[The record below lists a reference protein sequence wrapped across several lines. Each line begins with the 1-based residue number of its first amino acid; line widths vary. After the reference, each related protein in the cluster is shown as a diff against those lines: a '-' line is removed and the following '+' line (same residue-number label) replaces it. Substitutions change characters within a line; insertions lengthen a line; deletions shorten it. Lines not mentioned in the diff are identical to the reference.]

1 MTEAVGWTGVL
12 IAVATLI
19 RGEFAAWTARTLAK
33 EKAEGDRLAARDKM
47 EFEFKAK
54 ELELKHALN
63 EDRIREMSAR
73 IEACEADRKDL
84 WTRLAAVEKSREVK
98 P

>member
-1 MTEAVGWTGVL
+1 MTEAVGWSGIV
-12 IAVATLI
+12 IAIAAMV
-19 RGEFAAWTARTLAK
+19 RGEFAAYTARQTAK
-33 EKAEGDRLAARDKM
+33 EKAESDRQAAKDRM

-84 WTRLAAVEKSREVK
+84 WTRLAAVEKKHEAK